1 MEVGVALVVI
11 VLSLLAFI
19 IKYYYLSRT
28 PHRPLAQ
35 RKSWRRTYFVLGLG
49 LDGRIADALWYTD
62 PWLAGPGDSTPKDK
76 LRFASDLVQLC
87 NTDWNLHWKKS
98 HLQTDPN
105 YCGYLCKAEFGRI
118 DLECNGQYL
127 SILFAEK
134 HLHYTQFLWDKNG
147 RFDCQGAHS
156 FTGQRYSEAIPN
168 FAAFRAKLLDCAQFF
183 VNHKRIK

>member
-1 MEVGVALVVI
+1 MELRGWELIVVLSILVLVVYHLCPR
-11 VLSLLAFI
+11 V
-19 IKYYYLSRT
+19 T
-28 PHRPLAQ
+28 RPLAE
-35 RKSWRRTYFVLGLG
+35 RKAWRRTFFVLGLG
-49 LDGRIADALWYTD
+49 MDGRIADALWRTD
-62 PWLAGPGDSTPKDK
+62 PWLAGPGNSTANDM
-76 LRFASDLVQLC
+76 LRFAHDFVQLC

-127 SILFAEK
+127 SITFAEK
-134 HLHYTQFLWDKNG
+134 YLHYTQFLWNKNG
-147 RFDCQGAHS
+147 RFDCQGSHS
-156 FTGQRYSEAIPN
+156 FTGQRYSEVVPN